1 MRLLIWLLLI
11 YCGYKLVKGMMRKQ
25 VAAGSA
31 AKSAPAEDET
41 FRDPICGVFVAEDD
55 AVIGRVEGERV
66 YFCSMEC
73 LEKYR
78 ESLTHKQ

>member
-1 MRLLIWLLLI
+1 MRFLIFALI
-11 YCGYKLVKGMMRKQ
+11 GYCIYLMFKGRSSKEI
-25 VAAGSA
+25 
-31 AKSAPAEDET
+31 APSKPVGEET
-41 FRDPICGVFVAEDD
+41 HKDPVCGTYVAEDD

-78 ESLTHKQ
+78 DKLEQKG

>member
-1 MRLLIWLLLI
+1 MRLIIWLILGYLI
-11 YCGYKLVKGMMRKQ
+11 YTAVKGYL
-25 VAAGSA
+25 GSR
-31 AKSAPAEDET
+31 EGET
-41 FRDPICGVFVAEDD
+41 EKNASRGEETHLDPICGTYVAEDD

-78 ESLTHKQ
+78 DKLEHK